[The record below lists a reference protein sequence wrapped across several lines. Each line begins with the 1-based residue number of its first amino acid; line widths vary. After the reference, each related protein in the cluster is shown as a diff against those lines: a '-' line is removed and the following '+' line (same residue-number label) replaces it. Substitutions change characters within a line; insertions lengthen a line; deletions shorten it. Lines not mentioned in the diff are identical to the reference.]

1 MKIRTPYSRD
11 DLHIRR
17 SDYVLEVGPG
27 HNPTYRANV
36 ICEKFLHDNSHRC
49 GDVKVYAHQK
59 LVNADGE
66 HLPFKDKEFDYV
78 ICNQVLEHTEDP
90 ERFLHEQSRVA
101 RRGYIETPSFL
112 GEFLHPK
119 ASHRWTILEI
129 DGKLVL
135 FEKKKM
141 AEYAHNYGNVFLNYL
156 PYQSLTYKLLQIV
169 EPQLTANRYEWKDS
183 IDFIVNPQ
191 EEYYRAFFTQPW
203 DMEMTRKI
211 FPPRGL
217 FSELQ
222 KSVIGM
228 WFIIR
233 GELNKLRKEKPLTLE
248 QYKSLEN
255 KKEHA

>member
-1 MKIRTPYSRD
+1 
-11 DLHIRR
+11 
-17 SDYVLEVGPG
+17 
-27 HNPTYRANV
+27 
-36 ICEKFLHDNSHRC
+36 
-49 GDVKVYAHQK
+49 
-59 LVNADGE
+59 
-66 HLPFKDKEFDYV
+66 
-78 ICNQVLEHTEDP
+78 
-90 ERFLHEQSRVA
+90 
-101 RRGYIETPSFL
+101 
-112 GEFLHPK
+112 
-119 ASHRWTILEI
+119 
-129 DGKLVL
+129 
-135 FEKKKM
+135 M

-228 WFIIR
+228 WFILR